1 MYWFGEMD
9 GNALAINLLR
19 KVKMKDKGARIY
31 RGNGMKDEGTL
42 QFEQLTIKKAP
53 HVPTAFIT
61 LG

>member
-1 MYWFGEMD
+1 MD
-9 GNALAINLLR
+9 GNALTINLLR
-19 KVKMKDKGARIY
+19 KVKMKDKGACIY

-53 HVPTAFIT
+53 RVPTAFMT